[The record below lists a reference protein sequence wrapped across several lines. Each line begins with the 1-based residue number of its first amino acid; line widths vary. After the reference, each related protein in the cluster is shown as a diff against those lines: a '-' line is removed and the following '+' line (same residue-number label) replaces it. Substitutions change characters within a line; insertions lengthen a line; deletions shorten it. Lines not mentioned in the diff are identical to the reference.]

1 MVLILFEMSV
11 RVKVKNINPVIDVV
25 LFLILSMLVFVFQ
38 RYVIYYQSQ
47 LPVFLFSRPYFDEFM
62 SYPGGMSEYL
72 ASFFRQFFVVQWIGA
87 LVSTLLIFSLSK
99 LTVNFLSI
107 VYDFKKLRFFYLFP
121 LLIFAILHGYYRYD
135 ITVTVALLIVLTV
148 VNVCLYLRDVK
159 PLARF
164 IACVIA
170 GSMIFQFTGGM
181 FLYFIFLAVLF
192 EATLVKAKKSGA
204 YLPFM
209 LLVFGISYPY
219 IAYKYLYNVELRSAY
234 FQLLPDGKDFFV
246 TMAFIAY
253 LLFVVL
259 ASVILS
265 FNNVLRI
272 KRSGKVKTWRTAL
285 FFKAAYYLL
294 FLVLFAAYNMFLKN
308 KTDCI
313 RLKIQYM
320 ADNRMWNEILKTAKE
335 EHVNDRLSCCHINR
349 ALYYTG
355 KMGDEMFHY
364 PQSFGVDGL
373 FIDRYND
380 NKMLEGSSD
389 VYFDLGFV
397 NESKH
402 WAWEAFVYL
411 GNRPRLLK
419 RLAMIYLINGN
430 EKASVEFL
438 NTLSKTL
445 FYKKWAKKYL
455 KIIDDKEA
463 IGHDSL
469 IAEKRKFMPRFD
481 FFSDRQNPDV
491 IMKFLLKANRDN
503 KMAFEYLISYYLLSN
518 KFITFH
524 KNLVQY
530 GVFNYFDRIPKHYQQ
545 ALLVYENIIGKSI
558 LEMNDFKV
566 DNDVIMDFKGY
577 GKIIDDYR
585 GNLVAA
591 RRSLKVYYENTYW
604 YYLNFVSPVTNKIM
618 IEEEKKNRKNYR

>member
-1 MVLILFEMSV
+1 MIFRIKEKNANLVLDLT
-11 RVKVKNINPVIDVV
+11 
-25 LFLILSMLVFVFQ
+25 LFLVLTMLVFVFQ
-38 RYVIYYQSQ
+38 RYVIYYHSQ
-47 LPVFLFSRPYFDEFM
+47 LPVFLYSRYYFDELM

-72 ASFFRQFFVVQWIGA
+72 ASFFRQFFVIHWLGA
-87 LVSTLLIFSLSK
+87 LVSTLLIFSVSK
-99 LTVNFLSI
+99 LTINFFSL
-107 VYDFKKLRFFYLFP
+107 VYGFKKLRAWYLIP
-121 LLIFAILHGYYRYD
+121 LLIFAFLHGCYRYD
-135 ITVTVALLIVLTV
+135 ISFTVALLLVLIA
-148 VNVCLYLRDVK
+148 VNICIYFRNIK
-159 PLARF
+159 PFVRLIICIF
-164 IACVIA
+164 I
-170 GSMIFQFTGGM
+170 GSIIFKFTGGM
-181 FLYFIFLAVLF
+181 FLYFILLIVLF
-192 EATLVKAKKSGA
+192 EVSLIKTKRSNVYFPL
-204 YLPFM
+204 M
-209 LLVFGISYPY
+209 LLFFGISYPY

-234 FQLLPDGKDFFV
+234 FQLLPDGTDFFILI
-246 TMAFIAY
+246 AAAAY
-253 LLFVVL
+253 LFFVVL
-259 ASVILS
+259 VSVILS
-265 FNNVLRI
+265 FSNIVHKKPSGNNYT
-272 KRSGKVKTWRTAL
+272 GNKTL
-285 FFKAAYYLL
+285 FFRIAYYLL
-294 FLVLFAAYNMFLKN
+294 FLVLFVVYNMYFKN
-308 KTDCI
+308 KTDST
-313 RLKIQYM
+313 RLKIQYL
-320 ADNRMWNEILKTAKE
+320 ADNRMWNEVLETVNKE
-335 EHVNDRLSCCHINR
+335 SVIDRLSSFHVNR

-364 PQSFGVDGL
+364 PQNYGVDGL

-389 VYFDLGFV
+389 IYFDLGFV

-402 WAWEAFVYL
+402 WAWEAFVYF

-419 RLAMIYLINGN
+419 RLALIYLINGN
-430 EKASVEFL
+430 EKASIEFL

-455 KIIDDKEA
+455 KIIDNKDG
-463 IGHDSL
+463 IGQDSL
-469 IAEKRKFMPRFD
+469 IAEKRKFIPRFD
-481 FFSDRQNPDV
+481 FFSDRQNPDL
-491 IMKFLLKANRDN
+491 IMKFMLKANKNN
-503 KMAFEYLISYYLLSN
+503 KMAFEYLISYYLVSN

-524 KNLVQY
+524 NNLAHY
-530 GVFNYFDRIPKHYQQ
+530 GVFNYFDKMPIHYQQ